1 MWQPS
6 KVTGTFV
13 IKIEKEITFDDKFIT
28 ESQAQDTMALALKKA
43 ITQILADN
51 QLEAE
56 VKGFKEF

>member
-28 ESQAQDTMALALKKA
+28 ESQAQDTMALALKKT
-43 ITQILADN
+43 IRQILADN

>member
-28 ESQAQDTMALALKKA
+28 EDQAQDTMALALKKT
-43 ITQILADN
+43 IRQILADN

>member
-1 MWQPS
+1 MWQSS

-13 IKIEKEITFDDKFIT
+13 IKIEKDITFDDKFIT
-28 ESQAQDTMALALKKA
+28 EDRAQDTMALALKKA
-43 ITQILADN
+43 IRQILADN

>member
-43 ITQILADN
+43 IAQILADN